1 MKATEL
7 MQSPTTEPQARKTYQ
22 KPQLV
27 EYGRVEQMTRSGTS
41 APGTVEDAIYF
52 TS

>member
-7 MQSPTTEPQARKTYQ
+7 TQLPDTEPQARKAYR